1 MQELLLLSWHIMQF
15 AFGSNVGQQNPLF
28 QFMDQRGDAAMDKVF
43 IDDLNLRHDPRIG
56 VYADTITGGIYAGA
70 GWDYNGEEVSAPGPA
85 FAAPDAPVLF
95 ITYAE
100 CLFIKAECDFK
111 TSVAEATVQQDLID
125 AVSASMNKWGVYS
138 PLYMHVYDSVAHAMT
153 GNALFREI
161 MAQKNIALIYQAEAF
176 NDWRRTENVIGLTP
190 NPKGTLT
197 SIPRR
202 FPYSTDEKSYNPNVP
217 QPYPTISDRVW
228 WDVAP
233 GRR

>member
-1 MQELLLLSWHIMQF
+1 MIVRTSD
-15 AFGSNVGQQNPLF
+15 AF
-28 QFMDQRGDAAMDKVF
+28 QRGRQHAYRP
-43 IDDLNLRHDPRIG
+43 IRESQNTHCSTYPR
-56 VYADTITGGIYAGA
+56 
-70 GWDYNGEEVSAPGPA
+70 SPLLC
-85 FAAPDAPVLF
+85 PDAPVLF